1 MIVKTSFAPNSHGTE
16 GIPSVRHEPSRGG
29 YPNLSMEGFFVFFFK
44 RVENKIYSNIIQTT
58 EI

>member
-29 YPNLSMEGFFVFFFK
+29 YPNLSMEGFFVFFLRELRIK
-44 RVENKIYSNIIQTT
+44 YIQ
-58 EI
+58 I